1 MMVRTRHAAA
11 LALFIA
17 ALLLASASGFG
28 PAPATAGA
36 IATPSGAPSGA
47 TPPPLSATAT
57 PAPAGTL
64 QTFAGQILDERAG
77 FLFFTTGDGF
87 RLAPQVKLA
96 DAATGGP
103 TTLQPTTRVYAR
115 ATFDAS
121 GNVVALALSRRKL
134 PDDATFDDQKVGVIH
149 NEYHVA
155 LSTDGPNPD
164 LQTPQPKDS
173 GDAEGSGVSSGADV
187 RVVFLVTVP
196 PKTPFGDQVYIAT
209 DKSGWSPTAI
219 RLDRVDALHY
229 RVAIDQQAGATL
241 YYKYTRGSWRS
252 AERGENGIEGKAR
265 LLVVRNLDVQTKKD
279 TVAGWGDEDQFAPD
293 LGGGVPTP
301 FNPIPFNVPP
311 PPPAHH

>member
-1 MMVRTRHAAA
+1 MNDRPVRTAA
-11 LALFIA
+11 LALFVA
-17 ALLLASASGFG
+17 AAMLASASGSG
-28 PAPATAGA
+28 PQPATAAA
-36 IATPSGAPSGA
+36 IVAPSGVPSGE

-57 PAPAGTL
+57 PTPAGTL

-77 FLFFTTGDGF
+77 YLFFTTGDGF
-87 RLAPQVKLA
+87 RLGPQVTLA

-103 TTLQPTTRVYAR
+103 TTLRPVTRVYAR
-115 ATFDAS
+115 ATFDTS
-121 GNVVALALSRRKL
+121 GDVVALALSRRKL
-134 PDDATFDDQKVGVIH
+134 PDDATFDDGKVGRIH
-149 NEYHVA
+149 DEYHVA
-155 LSTDGPNPD
+155 LSTDAPNPD
-164 LQTPQPKDS
+164 MQTPQPKAS
-173 GDAEGSGVSSGADV
+173 GDSEGFGVSSGADV

-209 DKSGWSPTAI
+209 DKSGWSATAI

-229 RVAIDQQAGATL
+229 RVAIDEQAGATL

-279 TVAGWGDEDQFAPD
+279 TVASWGDEDQFAPD

-311 PPPAHH
+311 PPAPHH